1 MVQELMYML
10 EFDWKGFDVSVEE
23 AIEMYPGTAEKKLRK
38 ATREI
43 KKLAETSYDKSI
55 TGNLKGNWHAKYDTV
70 GSTSIEGQVYS
81 KSPHYHLVER
91 GHALVKN
98 GKTIGHVP
106 GKFFFK
112 KMIEGEGQRVAD
124 EQYQALMK
132 ALARK
137 LKGRK

>member
-1 MVQELMYML
+1 ML

-70 GSTSIEGQVYS
+70 GSTSI
-81 KSPHYHLVER
+81 
-91 GHALVKN
+91 
-98 GKTIGHVP
+98 
-106 GKFFFK
+106 
-112 KMIEGEGQRVAD
+112 
-124 EQYQALMK
+124 
-132 ALARK
+132 
-137 LKGRK
+137 